1 MKKLSLVITLLF
13 LSILSFSQTKTEFT
27 LTLKDGSIVTG
38 TTKVSK
44 VSLATEYG
52 NLEIPI
58 KNVSSI
64 ELGIVADNSLK
75 NTITSL
81 VSQLYDNNEATRS
94 KAFSSL
100 TALKIGA
107 IPVLEEL
114 IFSSTEE
121 KISFEDFNAEDALSE
136 LKMAHNVGSNYKTK
150 DVIVIDNEYNMG
162 GNYDFSSVELKTEY
176 GTLNIPR
183 EKIEKIDVLFID
195 PSNSNSKSLKLN
207 ASTHIT
213 SNNNGG
219 WLKTGIMVKIN
230 QTITISA
237 KGEIILAS
245 LSNNAYKPDG
255 SVKNA
260 NTDSYTDSYGT
271 SEYPTYGNVVFKIGE
286 AGAATRAGAKYSK
299 KSTSSGM
306 LYLSIHET
314 VYNPANTG
322 SYNVT
327 VSVK

>member
-136 LKMAHNVGSNYKTK
+136 LKMTHNVSSNYKTK

-213 SNNNGG
+213 SNANGG

>member
-136 LKMAHNVGSNYKTK
+136 LKMTHNVSSNYKTK

-213 SNNNGG
+213 SNANGG
-219 WLKTGIMVKIN
+219 WLKTGIVVKAN

-271 SEYPTYGNVVFKIGE
+271 SDYPTYGNVVFKIGE

>member
-13 LSILSFSQTKTEFT
+13 LSLLSFSQTKTEFT

-38 TTKVSK
+38 TTKVTK
-44 VSLATEYG
+44 ISLSTEYG
-52 NLEIPI
+52 KLEIPI

-81 VSQLYDNNEATRS
+81 VNQLYDNNEEPRS

-107 IPVLEEL
+107 IPVLEDV
-114 IFSSTEE
+114 IFSLTEE
-121 KISFEDFNAEDALSE
+121 KVAFEDFNAEDALSE
-136 LKMAHNVGSNYKTK
+136 LKIKYNVGSDYKTK
-150 DVIVIDNEYNMG
+150 DNVVIDNEYNMG
-162 GNYDFSSVELKTEY
+162 GNYDFSSIELKTEY

-183 EKIEKIDVLFID
+183 EKIEKIDVMFID
-195 PSNSNSKSLKLN
+195 PSNSNNKTLKLN

-219 WLKTGIMVKIN
+219 WLKTGIIVKAN

-245 LSNNAYKPDG
+245 LSNNTYKPDG
-255 SVKNA
+255 SVKSAGADSFIGNA
-260 NTDSYTDSYGT
+260 SSSD
-271 SEYPTYGNVVFKIGE
+271 YPTYGNVVFKIGE
-286 AGAATRAGAKYSK
+286 KGAATKAGAKYAK
-299 KSTSSGM
+299 KATLSGM

-314 VYNPANTG
+314 VYNPVNSG
-322 SYNVT
+322 SYIVSINV
-327 VSVK
+327 K

>member
-13 LSILSFSQTKTEFT
+13 LSILSFSQTKTGFT

-136 LKMAHNVGSNYKTK
+136 LKMTHNVSSNYKTK

-213 SNNNGG
+213 SNANGG
-219 WLKTGIMVKIN
+219 WLKTGIVVKAN

>member
-1 MKKLSLVITLLF
+1 
-13 LSILSFSQTKTEFT
+13 
-27 LTLKDGSIVTG
+27 
-38 TTKVSK
+38 
-44 VSLATEYG
+44 
-52 NLEIPI
+52 
-58 KNVSSI
+58 
-64 ELGIVADNSLK
+64 
-75 NTITSL
+75 
-81 VSQLYDNNEATRS
+81 
-94 KAFSSL
+94 
-100 TALKIGA
+100 LKIGA

-114 IFSSTEE
+114 IFSSIEE

-136 LKMAHNVGSNYKTK
+136 LKMTHNVSSNYKTK

-213 SNNNGG
+213 SNANGG

-255 SVKNA
+255 SVKNV

-271 SEYPTYGNVVFKIGE
+271 SDYPTYGNVVFKIGE